1 MTIEEGVQR
10 MKQTF
15 YVLTA
20 LLAMP
25 AIGAPGTARSVQA
38 GPLRV
43 FVSVAPQSSERFA
56 EAMQ

>member
-1 MTIEEGVQR
+1 

-25 AIGAPGTARSVQA
+25 AIGAPGTARSAQA